1 MKRATPLA
9 LAAATVLAGLVLTAA
24 DPAAAAAP
32 AAPLLKVMPLG
43 DSITAGYR
51 STSDAG
57 YRGPF
62 QDLVHRQSRY
72 TVDLVGS
79 HGNGTV
85 ADPDNEG
92 HGGYMIDDV
101 RSGIDGWLAVA
112 RPDVVLLHL
121 GINDLDRGTD
131 KEHAA
136 DRMSALLD
144 RILADRPGVTVIVQG
159 LIPTTSGL
167 TGPVAS
173 YNSAVNSAVQARRA
187 QGRKVRYVEA
197 PALTPA
203 EMADGLHPD
212 DAGYDR
218 MAQTF
223 YQELDRAFTDGLA
236 IAAPAHHA
244 GTESGGAGRVRW
256 ADWDGDGKADY
267 VIVNDDGSVRVFIN
281 KGGDGHGG
289 WTDWGQVALGTTNDR
304 TRIRFADFDGDGRAD
319 YITLAANGAVNV
331 YLNKGGDGHGG
342 WTDLG
347 QVALGLVPDP
357 DQVRFADFDG
367 DGRTDYIVTQPSGA
381 IGVYRNNG
389 GDGHGGW
396 TDLGQVALGVTN
408 DRTRIRWADIDGDGR
423 ADYNILNPDGSITTY
438 INHGGDTGSGW
449 TLRSKITS
457 GLTTDQNLVHLADIT
472 GDGRA
477 DYLLVNGPTNA
488 FVNNGGDDQNTPGW
502 IDYGQIA
509 LGA

>member
-1 MKRATPLA
+1 MPSNIGKITRIA
-9 LAAATVLAGLVLTAA
+9 LAAAIAASGAIATTAFTTTAAHAVGSSTAGGAITRNEVLARAQSWVDENVPYSQSSYKTDSNGTYRQDCSGFISMAWHINVSGTNYGFTTGTLPNYATELGSLDSLQPGDAIDNISSHTALFAGWTDSGHTAA
-24 DPAAAAAP
+24 TIFEEAHTGTNARTRT
-32 AAPLLKVMPLG
+32 M
-43 DSITAGYR
+43 TR
-51 STSDAG
+51 SEMTSG
-57 YRGPF
+57 GFRPF
-62 QDLVHRQSRY
+62 RY
-72 TVDLVGS
+72 DKIVGS
-79 HGNGTV
+79 G
-85 ADPDNEG
+85 
-92 HGGYMIDDV
+92 
-101 RSGIDGWLAVA
+101 
-112 RPDVVLLHL
+112 
-121 GINDLDRGTD
+121 
-131 KEHAA
+131 
-136 DRMSALLD
+136 
-144 RILADRPGVTVIVQG
+144 
-159 LIPTTSGL
+159 
-167 TGPVAS
+167 
-173 YNSAVNSAVQARRA
+173 
-187 QGRKVRYVEA
+187 
-197 PALTPA
+197 
-203 EMADGLHPD
+203 
-212 DAGYDR
+212 AG
-218 MAQTF
+218 
-223 YQELDRAFTDGLA
+223 
-236 IAAPAHHA
+236 A

>member
-1 MKRATPLA
+1 MRTTRTHRRTPL
-9 LAAATVLAGLVLTAA
+9 VL
-24 DPAAAAAP
+24 AAAAA
-32 AAPLLKVMPLG
+32 
-43 DSITAGYR
+43 
-51 STSDAG
+51 
-57 YRGPF
+57 
-62 QDLVHRQSRY
+62 
-72 TVDLVGS
+72 
-79 HGNGTV
+79 
-85 ADPDNEG
+85 
-92 HGGYMIDDV
+92 
-101 RSGIDGWLAVA
+101 
-112 RPDVVLLHL
+112 
-121 GINDLDRGTD
+121 
-131 KEHAA
+131 
-136 DRMSALLD
+136 ALLAGALCPGSADAASVSTWD
-144 RILADRPGVTVIVQG
+144 RVAACESGGNWTIVSSGSPTYYGGLQFSASTWAAYGGTQYAPQANQATKMQQILIAEKVLASQG
-159 LIPTTSGL
+159 EQAWPHCGPLAGL
-167 TGPVAS
+167 GS
-173 YNSAVNSAVQARRA
+173 DHAVPYSSR
-187 QGRKVRYVEA
+187 
-197 PALTPA
+197 
-203 EMADGLHPD
+203 
-212 DAGYDR
+212 
-218 MAQTF
+218 
-223 YQELDRAFTDGLA
+223 
-236 IAAPAHHA
+236 A